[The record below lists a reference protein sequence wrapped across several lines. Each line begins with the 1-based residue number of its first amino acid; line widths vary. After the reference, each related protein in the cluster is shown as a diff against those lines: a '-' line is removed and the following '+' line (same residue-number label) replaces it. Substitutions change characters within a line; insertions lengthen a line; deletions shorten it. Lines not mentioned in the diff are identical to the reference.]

1 MRMLCIP
8 VFRHASLPFLGIFL
22 TYYNHRP
29 AAAYIAFNI
38 NSFHCTKTEE
48 ILHGKLQFLCIVS
61 CHTYFFEK
69 QKFYVRSSQRRCSV
83 KKDVLR
89 NFAKFTGKHLY
100 RSLFFNKVAGLRLLL
115 RIVKNSVPVCNGCLI
130 ILALVGFSICAEF
143 SGLLKKNLDFIF
155 FNLPAYD

>member
-1 MRMLCIP
+1 MRMLRIP

-48 ILHGKLQFLCIVS
+48 ILHGKLQFLCIIS

-100 RSLFFNKVAGLRLLL
+100 RSLFFNKVAGLSNF
-115 RIVKNSVPVCNGCLI
+115 IEKEA
-130 ILALVGFSICAEF
+130 LAQVFSCEF
-143 SGLLKKNLDFIF
+143 SEISNNTFFTEHLLATASETSCMKWVN
-155 FNLPAYD
+155 NNP